1 MNINTGEIIDFVDI
15 PEEEKNQFVPLTNNQ
30 AKRFKKMNPEG
41 RLEAYKNEQRHKQ
54 KQIKKRRDS
63 NKRKGKK

>member
-1 MNINTGEIIDFVDI
+1 MNINTGEMRAFVDI
-15 PEEEKNQFVPLTNNQ
+15 PEAEKDQFVPLTNNQ
-30 AKRFKKMNPEG
+30 AKRFEKMNPEG

-54 KQIKKRRDS
+54 KQIEKRRKA